1 MRIRLRLSQLQ
12 KVLQTEP
19 IKFPITFKGEDF
31 TDKELSVFLKLLQQ
45 AE

>member
-12 KVLQTEP
+12 KVLQTERL
-19 IKFPITFKGEDF
+19 KFPINFNGKDF
-31 TDKELSVFLKLLQQ
+31 TAKEIKEFQKLLQQ

>member
-19 IKFPITFKGEDF
+19 TKFPISFNGKDF
-31 TDKELSVFLKLLQQ
+31 TAKEIKEFQKLLKH